1 MKNPVGKV
9 GYSQICKWNGVTGTC
24 IGQGEKQESSLLKE
38 LGLRPDAPGTS
49 CDEFQEQEG

>member
-1 MKNPVGKV
+1 MKKPVGKV
-9 GYSQICKWNGVTGTC
+9 VYSQICKWNGVTGTC